1 MYPWKSHL
9 HYKADAK
16 VQKKEIRKLNNPNK
30 ENNSL
35 LKYDRKYTP
44 TKDLHKKLSGI
55 NQKRYD
61 SSSIS
66 DSSRMLRLYISF
78 MIASDQGENLLG
90 MVLIGY
96 TAEWK
101 IIQE

>member
-1 MYPWKSHL
+1 M
-9 HYKADAK
+9 
-16 VQKKEIRKLNNPNK
+16 
-30 ENNSL
+30 
-35 LKYDRKYTP
+35 
-44 TKDLHKKLSGI
+44 
-55 NQKRYD
+55 YD